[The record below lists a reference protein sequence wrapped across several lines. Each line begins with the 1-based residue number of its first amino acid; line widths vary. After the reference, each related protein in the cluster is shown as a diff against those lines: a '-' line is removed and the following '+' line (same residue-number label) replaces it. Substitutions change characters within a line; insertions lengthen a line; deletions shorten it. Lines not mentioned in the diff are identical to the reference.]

1 LPAGNHIKYL
11 HTQKEN
17 DFRENTWRLGGVET
31 MFEQVGSLLVSLG
44 LLTPHCSNE
53 LFVKWNVLDGA
64 CFSLLVSKGLSLLI
78 IVGSFVLK
86 LPQILALLKARNSEG
101 LTFTMFG
108 SETFIFCVAAAYGMR
123 MGFPA
128 STYFEN
134 WVILAQTV
142 VIVALMFHYKG
153 QQAAAGVFIAGVALF
168 LGALLFV
175 LPLNIVS
182 LFFSSIIPIL
192 IYGRAPQI
200 WSNYQRKNT
209 GALSLL
215 SLAMSFGGGLARI
228 FTTLKEA
235 PSTLNVLGLVIGV
248 LLNLTLILQI
258 LAYGGGRA
266 KAKAKK
272 NV

>member
-1 LPAGNHIKYL
+1 
-11 HTQKEN
+11 
-17 DFRENTWRLGGVET
+17 
-31 MFEQVGSLLVSLG
+31 MFELVGRFLVSLG
-44 LLTPHCSNE
+44 LLTPHCNNE
-53 LFVKWNVLDGA
+53 LLVKWNVFDGA
-64 CFSLLVSKGLSLLI
+64 CLSLLISKGLSLLI
-78 IVGSFVLK
+78 IAGAFFLK
-86 LPQILALLKARNSEG
+86 VPQILALLKARSSKG

-153 QQAAAGVFIAGVALF
+153 QQAAAAVFVVAVALF
-168 LGALLFV
+168 LGALLWV
-175 LPLNIVS
+175 APLSIVS
-182 LFFSSIIPIL
+182 LLFSSIIPIL

-200 WSNYQRKNT
+200 YSNYRNKDT

-215 SLAMSFGGGLARI
+215 SLALSFGGGLARI

-235 PSTLNVLGLVIGV
+235 PSTLNVVGLVIGV
-248 LLNLTLILQI
+248 LLNLILILQI
-258 LAYGGGRA
+258 LAYRGGGEGKG
-266 KAKAKK
+266 KAKTAASPSRTKK
-272 NV
+272 D